1 MEKITNCYGKYVYND
16 AAMKKTLPENI
27 YNSLKKTIEN
37 GELLDSS
44 IADDV
49 ACAMK
54 DWAVEKGATHFT
66 HWFQPLTGITAE
78 KHEAFITPKKDGSVI
93 LEFSGKE
100 LIKGEPD
107 ASSFPSGGLRNVF
120 EARGYTAWDCTSYAF
135 IKDNTLCIPTAFF
148 SHNGESLDN
157 KTPLLR
163 SMEAV
168 SKQALRVLRLM
179 GDEKTKR
186 VIANVGAEQ
195 EYFLVDRAAYEKRL
209 DLKICG
215 RTLFGARSA
224 KGQEM
229 DDHYFGRLRLRVGEF
244 MRELDSE
251 LWSLGVASKMRH
263 NEAAPAQHELVPVF
277 ASANVATDHNQLIME
292 TMRRVAKKLGL
303 ACLLHEKPFE
313 GVNGSGKHC
322 NWSLCTDTG
331 KNLFNPGKTPEE
343 NLSFLAFVCAVIM
356 AVDEYPDLLRFS
368 AATPGNDER
377 LGMSEAPPAI
387 ISMFLGDELTDI
399 LQSIADA
406 KQIHSHSAQSIKVG
420 VKSLPDLP
428 KESTDRNRTS
438 PFAFTGNKFEFRMC
452 SSSASIATPS
462 FVINTI
468 VADSLSKIA
477 DRLEKVDESKV
488 ETELQGIIHDVMKEH
503 GRIIY
508 GGNNYSDEWRAEAKK
523 RGLPELKS
531 SVDAYCALKSDKNV
545 SVLTRHGVL
554 TLPEIHARLDTAFET
569 YSKTINIE
577 AQIVSHIAV
586 RQIIPAANRYISEIA
601 SEALR
606 LEKLGLDISFLKED
620 IEKLVELVNTA
631 KKDIQEIEARLPA
644 SQNLC
649 EDDKAY
655 FFADYIMPKL
665 RKIRE
670 ACDDMERIMPED
682 SWPMPNY
689 MDLMYGV

>member
-1 MEKITNCYGKYVYND
+1 MERVTDYYGEYVYND
-16 AAMKKTLPENI
+16 AAMKRTLPKDI
-27 YNSLKKTIEN
+27 YESLKKTIEN

-44 IADDV
+44 IAD
-49 ACAMK
+49 ALASAMK

-66 HWFQPLTGITAE
+66 HRFQPLTGVTAE
-78 KHEAFITPKKDGSVI
+78 KHEAFITPQNDGSVI

-135 IKDNTLCIPTAFF
+135 IKDGALCIPTVFF
-148 SHNGESLDN
+148 SHNGEALDN

-168 SKQALRVLRLM
+168 NKQALRVLRAL
-179 GDEKTKR
+179 GDDKTRR
-186 VIANVGAEQ
+186 VISNVGAEQ
-195 EYFLVDRAAYEKRL
+195 EYFLVDRDAYENRL

-229 DDHYFGRLRLRVGEF
+229 DDHYFGRLRIRVGEF
-244 MRELDSE
+244 MRELDTE
-251 LWSLGVASKMRH
+251 LWKLGVASKMRH
-263 NEAAPAQHELVPVF
+263 NEAAPAQHELVPVY
-277 ASANVATDHNQLIME
+277 ASANVASDHNQLIME

-331 KNLFNPGKTPEE
+331 KNLLNPGKTPED
-343 NLSFLAFVCAVIM
+343 NLSFLAFICAVIK
-356 AVDEYPDLLRFS
+356 AVDEYPELLRFS

-387 ISMFLGDELTDI
+387 ISMFLGDELTG
-399 LQSIADA
+399 LLESLASKKEVHTHGA
-406 KQIHSHSAQSIKVG
+406 GAVKVG
-420 VKSLPDLP
+420 VKSLPELP
-428 KESTDRNRTS
+428 KENTDRNRTS

-452 SSSASIATPS
+452 SSSATIATPS

-468 VADSLSKIA
+468 VAQSLSEIA
-477 DRLEKVDESKV
+477 QRLESVSPDKV
-488 ETELQGIIHDVMKEH
+488 EAEIQSIIHDVMRDH

-508 GGNNYSDEWRAEAKK
+508 GGNNYSDEWRAEAKR
-523 RGLPELKS
+523 RGLPELAS
-531 SVDAYCALKSDKNV
+531 SVDAYSALKQRKNV
-545 SVLTRHGVL
+545 EVLTRHKVL
-554 TLPEIHARLDTAFET
+554 TEPEISARLDTAYET

-577 AQIVSHIAV
+577 AQIVSHIAA
-586 RQIIPAANRYISEIA
+586 RQILPAANAYVSELA
-601 SEALR
+601 EEALR
-606 LEKLGLDISFLKED
+606 LKDLELDSSFVKED
-620 IEKLVELVNTA
+620 IEKLIALIKTA
-631 KKDIQEIEARLPA
+631 KATLFEVESRLQKA
-644 SQNLC
+644 
-649 EDDKAY
+649 EDLSEEDRAY
-655 FFADYIMPKL
+655 FFSSYVMPKL
-665 RKIRE
+665 RIVRE
-670 ACDDMERIMPED
+670 ACDDMERIIPEGK
-682 SWPMPNY
+682 WPMPNY